1 MKVLIWERNL
11 FLCHILVLK
20 VEFKGLQCVTSQ
32 ISESRRS
39 EVVGLHDVGGEHCGF
54 AVCLGGVG
62 GEHCGFAVCLGGVGG
77 EHCGFAVCLGGVGGE
92 HCGFAVCL
100 GGVGGEHCGAAWR

>member
-20 VEFKGLQCVTSQ
+20 VEFIGLQCVTSQ
-32 ISESRRS
+32 ISESRRI
-39 EVVGLHDVGGEHCGF
+39 EVVGLLD
-54 AVCLGGVG
+54 
-62 GEHCGFAVCLGGVGG
+62 
-77 EHCGFAVCLGGVGGE
+77 VGGE